1 MVLWYDRYETKVML
15 PRYSTMRVQQHLSTS
30 GRKSTTRVVRKTYG
44 STLPQHR
51 ITPYVAQTEHRLP
64 IARVSLERLDALL
77 PSVVSLIVN
86 FRFPSPD
93 IVGLYQNGNTPN
105 VSFSSVLRS
114 HVSVRYELFGTVLVA
129 TTWNVAVIVA
139 VQD

>member
-1 MVLWYDRYETKVML
+1 MWYDRYETKVML

-30 GRKSTTRVVRKTYG
+30 GRKSTTRVVRKIYG

-51 ITPYVAQTEHRLP
+51 ITPYVAQTEHILP

-86 FRFPSPD
+86 IQSPSSN

-114 HVSVRYELFGTVLVA
+114 PITAR
-129 TTWNVAVIVA
+129 
-139 VQD
+139 